1 MAKSKIPAGVT
12 PDHFMDIRKML
23 LRVLKETGAK
33 RVNMRLNESGK
44 EEPSPVFIGC
54 VEDDDMARKRVAMNE
69 PDTGLFRFGDKEHA
83 VVYNECVSAGRR
95 GRMTERDWKSQLA
108 EKSPNA
114 KFLGPRLGAMH
125 QKFVGITVDNGRGYR
140 CVGTLTAG
148 FSRKPVRTSE
158 QGYHLCLLVSAIG
171 RPANG
176 GVSGEVATDT
186 LGFSRPGVFSFFYT
200 SYQS

>member
-1 MAKSKIPAGVT
+1 MAKLKIPAGVT

-54 VEDDDMARKRVAMNE
+54 VEDEDMARKRVAMNE

-125 QKFVGITVDNGRGYR
+125 QKFVGITVGNGKGYR

-148 FSRKPVRTSE
+148 FSRKPGASAGPTARRVMRKWAQSPRSE
-158 QGYHLCLLVSAIG
+158 LVQYLRKHLLL
-171 RPANG
+171 G
-176 GVSGEVATDT
+176 GPT
-186 LGFSRPGVFSFFYT
+186 FRR
-200 SYQS
+200 

>member
-1 MAKSKIPAGVT
+1 MPKSKIPAGVT
-12 PDHFMDIRKML
+12 PNHFMDVRQML

-33 RVNMRLNESGK
+33 RVNMRLNESDR

-54 VEDDDMARKRVAMNE
+54 VEDDDMARRRVAMNE

-83 VVYNECVSAGRR
+83 VVYNECVSAGRQ
-95 GRMTERDWKSQLA
+95 GRITERDWKSQLA

-125 QKFVGITVDNGRGYR
+125 QKFVGITVDRGKGCR

-148 FSRKPVRTSE
+148 FFR
-158 QGYHLCLLVSAIG
+158 
-171 RPANG
+171 
-176 GVSGEVATDT
+176 
-186 LGFSRPGVFSFFYT
+186 RPGASVGT
-200 SYQS
+200 KARRVMRKWAQSPRSELVRYLQKHFLLGGPTFPR